1 MQIMKF
7 TLPYFIILFI
17 FSPIASIAKDPN
29 LILWYQSAAK
39 QWEEHIPL
47 GNGKIGMMPSSGVDL
62 DEITLNDITLWSGSV
77 QDANNYEANKYLG
90 EIRKLIL
97 EGKNEIAQE
106 LINQHFICKGPG
118 SGGPQWG
125 CYQTM
130 GNLLIKQFYGSN
142 QKISEYRRELDL
154 NNAISKVQFTKGNI
168 TYKREYFTSFH
179 HDAGFI
185 KLSASKKKSISLELT
200 LTREEKAHISLENN
214 VLIMEGQLENGIDGK
229 GMKFISRLAVN
240 TKDGKIEYTENSI
253 KILNASEVNIYL
265 TTGTNFKDAD
275 YLKTSKEELT
285 NAIQSNWNKEIAN
298 HIKNY
303 RSLFGRLDLQI
314 GNQNNHK
321 VPTDIRLEKFQ
332 QDPGLDPGLA
342 SLFFQFGRYLSI
354 SSTRIGLLPPNLQ
367 GLWANQIQTPWN
379 GDYHLDVN
387 VQMNHWHL
395 GAANLSE
402 LELPLV
408 DLVEGLQIPGSKTA
422 KAYYNAPGWVAHV
435 ITNIWGFTEPGEAA
449 SWGIANAGSGWLC
462 NNLWSHYEYTQDIE
476 YLKRIYPILKGA
488 AQFYNSSL
496 FMHPKKK
503 WLLTSPSVSPENA
516 FYLPNGTHANVSMGP
531 TMDNQI
537 IRELFGNVIFAN
549 KILDLEDSFA
559 DTLSNKIKNLPP
571 IAQIGSDG
579 RVLEWLEEYKEVDP
593 QHRHISHLYG
603 LYPANLISVMGT
615 PEIAEASKKTLNVR
629 GDDGPSWAI
638 AYKMIF
644 WAKLHDSERAY
655 KLFKQLLT
663 PRKDTHINYGAG
675 GGTYPNMF
683 TAGPPFQI
691 DGNFGG
697 SAAIA
702 EMLVQNNPDNIE
714 LLPAIPQDWKIY
726 GKVKG
731 LKAKGNISIDM
742 EWKNGKIISYKLYGP
757 SKKFM
762 KVMVNGSLEQVKIK

>member
-1 MQIMKF
+1 MKF

-130 GNLLIKQFYGSN
+130 GNLLIKQFYGPN

-275 YLKTSKEELT
+275 YLKTSKEELN

-314 GNQNNHK
+314 GNQQNHK

-332 QDPGLDPGLA
+332 QDPGLDPGMA

-367 GLWANQIQTPWN
+367 GLWANQIQTAWN

-408 DLVEGLQIPGSKTA
+408 ELVEGLQIPGSKTA

-462 NNLWSHYEYTQDIE
+462 NNLWSHFEYTQDIE

-537 IRELFGNVIFAN
+537 IRELFVNVIFAN

-697 SAAIA
+697 AAAIA

-742 EWKNGKIISYKLYGP
+742 EWKNGKIISYKLYCP
-757 SKKFM
+757 SKKYM